1 MTGGCLCG
9 DVRYESDAAPVY
21 QLMCHCRDCQKVS
34 GGPYAPIIFLPEPSL
49 AVTGEVRYF
58 ESTGSSGKAIER
70 GFCPRCGSHLF
81 GRLERLP
88 GLLSI
93 RAGTLDDPSQ
103 FKPKLHIHAS
113 QAAPWDPIDS
123 SQRIFPHDLPQK

>member
-9 DVRYESDAAPVY
+9 AVRYTSDAVPVY

-34 GGPYAPIIFLPEPSL
+34 GGAYAPIVFLPAEL
-49 AVTGEVRYF
+49 VEVTGSVSFF
-58 ESTGSSGKAIER
+58 ESKGSSGKTISR
-70 GFCPRCGSHLF
+70 GFCPVCGSHLF

-93 RAGTLDDPSQ
+93 RAGTLDDPAQ
-103 FKPKLHIHAS
+103 FKPALHIHTS
-113 QAAPWDPIDS
+113 QAAPWDQLDGS
-123 SQRIFPHDLPQK
+123 LRAFAHDVPAR